1 MRHSRVLVTGG
12 SGAIGRGICEVAA
25 RLGARVGFTWNR
37 NGQGRAQT
45 EAALRAHESEFQ
57 AIQVDLSTPDG
68 SARALAAMAERWDG
82 IDVLVNNAGASE
94 AIPFMLL
101 EDREIRELLGLNF
114 MAPLRLMR
122 GAARFMVRQRFGRIV
137 NISSIAGS
145 RTIPGPVHY
154 SASKGALEG
163 LTRSL
168 AHELG
173 PYGILVNAVGL
184 GMFEGGVRAT
194 VPEHH
199 QKRYLDA
206 CALNRAG
213 TALECGELVCWL
225 GSRLNTYVNGTV
237 VYQDGATV
245 C

>member
-1 MRHSRVLVTGG
+1 MQGSRVLVTGG
-12 SGAIGRGICEVAA
+12 SGMIGRGICEVAS

-37 NGQGRAQT
+37 NAEGRRQT
-45 EAALRAHESEFQ
+45 EELLRAAGTDFQ
-57 AIQVDLSTPDG
+57 ALQVDLSVPDDAG
-68 SARALAAMAERWDG
+68 RAITAMAERWDG
-82 IDVLVNNAGASE
+82 IDVLINNAGVSE
-94 AIPFMLL
+94 SIPFMLL
-101 EDREIRELLGLNF
+101 EDSEITELLELNF

-145 RTIPGPVHY
+145 RTVPGPIHY

-173 PYGILVNAVGL
+173 PYGILVNAIGL

-194 VPEHH
+194 IPEHH

-206 CALNRAG
+206 CALGRVG
-213 TALECGELVCWL
+213 TPRECGELACWL
-225 GSRLNTYVNGTV
+225 SSRLNTYVNGTV
-237 VYQDGATV
+237 IYQDGATLS
-245 C
+245 